1 MDLGGQSTPGAAQRV
16 VVGLG
21 DRRIL
26 VIRLSPLCPPQ
37 RAHRRR
43 ADVRAP
49 PSSRSTAA
57 GPSRRR
63 ARHRPNA
70 GAAHRRSADRYRRT
84 KTAGG
89 VSKPS
94 ATARNRR
101 ADPAAAH
108 NSSEITPTPVTGPIV
123 APTPQIIRRHAL
135 VAEALA
141 WWEEQGDEGVSI
153 A

>member
-1 MDLGGQSTPGAAQRV
+1 QRV

-49 PSSRSTAA
+49 PSSRSTTA

-63 ARHRPNA
+63 ARHRPTA
-70 GAAHRRSADRYRRT
+70 GAAHRTSADRYRRT
-84 KTAGG
+84 KTGGG

-101 ADPAAAH
+101 ADPATAH
-108 NSSEITPTPVTGPIV
+108 RTRNAPPPPTESNT
-123 APTPQIIRRHAL
+123 QSR
-135 VAEALA
+135 
-141 WWEEQGDEGVSI
+141 
-153 A
+153 